1 MPLYPLAG
9 VKVIT
14 PDVETTYVPT
24 PVTLI
29 VVPGATVQF
38 GATSGVEAFGSHSRI
53 VVATKS
59 ALTPPMLTVLMSF
72 VRRLIDCEVFNGPDV
87 SSGIAVGTGSP
98 WHIAPSALVALN
110 DRENISTH

>member
-38 GATSGVEAFGSHSRI
+38 GATSGVEAFGLHSRI
-53 VVATKS
+53 VVASKF
-59 ALTPPMLTVLMSF
+59 ALTPPILTVLISF
-72 VRRLIDCEVFNGPDV
+72 VRRLIDCAVFKGPVV
-87 SSGIAVGTGSP
+87 SSGSAVGTG
-98 WHIAPSALVALN
+98 AP
-110 DRENISTH
+110 